1 MQKKNNIKY
10 LILLGLTVLFSFKGF
25 ASHPEEDGHH
35 EEKEPFNAVEFARG
49 HVLDAHEI
57 HFFGEGESAFTAPL
71 PIILYTNN
79 GLEVFMSSAFHH
91 GEHAEVMVNDKMIHG
106 FVHNGFFTD
115 HHMLKI
121 YPVIGSHGN
130 YVVDG
135 NNAIVDLSI
144 TKNVA
149 AMFLVCAL
157 LILIF
162 FKVGKFYK
170 KNGAVAPKGIT
181 SWMEPLIVFV
191 RDDIAKSNIGHKYT
205 KFMPFLLTVF
215 FFILI
220 GNLLGLVPFLSSPNL
235 TGNISV
241 TLTLAF
247 FTLIIQLIFSKKA
260 FWAHIFTPPGV
271 PVALYP
277 ILVPIEIAGVF
288 IKPIALLIR
297 LFANITAGHII
308 VISLISI
315 IFVNGNMAWSGLSIP
330 MALFISVL
338 EILVAFL
345 QAYIFTMLS
354 ALFIGGAV
362 AEDHH

>member
-1 MQKKNNIKY
+1 MQKKNHFKS
-10 LILLGLTVLFSFKGF
+10 LILLGLAILVSFNGF
-25 ASHPEEDGHH
+25 TQEENEHNVH
-35 EEKEPFNAVEFARG
+35 AEKESFNAVEFARS
-49 HVLDAHEI
+49 HVMDSHEI
-57 HFFGEGESAFTAPL
+57 HFMGEGEDAVNIPL
-71 PIILYTNN
+71 PIILITN
-79 GLEVFMSSAFHH
+79 GSLEMFMSSAFHH
-91 GEHAEVMVNDKMIHG
+91 GEHAEVMINDKLVHG
-106 FVHNGFFTD
+106 YVHNGYFTD
-115 HHMLKI
+115 HHMLGVT
-121 YPVIGSHGN
+121 PVIGSHGH

-135 NNAIVDLSI
+135 NRSVIDLSI
-144 TKNVA
+144 TKNVST
-149 AMFLVCAL
+149 MFLVLFL
-157 LILIF
+157 LFFVF
-162 FKVGKFYK
+162 FKVAKFYK

-191 RDDIAKSNIGHKYT
+191 RDDIAKANIGHKYT

-215 FFILI
+215 FFILF
-220 GNLLGLVPFLSSPNL
+220 GNILGLIPFLTNPNL
-235 TGNISV
+235 TGNIAV
-241 TLTLAF
+241 TMTLAF

-277 ILVPIEIAGVF
+277 ILVPIEIAGIF
-288 IKPIALLIR
+288 IKPAALMIR
-297 LFANITAGHII
+297 LFANMTAGHII

-315 IFVNGNMAWSGLSIP
+315 VFVNGSVAWSGISVP
-330 MALFISVL
+330 MALFISIL